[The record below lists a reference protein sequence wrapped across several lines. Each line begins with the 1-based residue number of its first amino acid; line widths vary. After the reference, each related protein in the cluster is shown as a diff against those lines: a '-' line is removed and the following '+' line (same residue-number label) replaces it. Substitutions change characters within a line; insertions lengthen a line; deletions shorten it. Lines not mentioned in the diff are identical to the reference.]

1 MIVDAV
7 IEITRHSRNKY
18 EIDKKSGHIKLDRVL
33 RSSVGYP
40 ADYGFVPDTLYSD
53 GDPLDILVIIRFPT
67 VPGCIVSARPLGV
80 LRMVDTGEHDEK
92 IIAVPA
98 SDPYYDAWKD
108 IKDVP
113 AALRSEIAHFFVT
126 YKQLEQKK
134 WVKLKGY
141 GNRSEAEK
149 IIKKSR
155 IKRHVHHKRV

>member
-1 MIVDAV
+1 MIVDAL

-40 ADYGFVPDTLYSD
+40 ADYGFIPNTHYSD

-67 VPGCIVSARPLGV
+67 VPGCIVSTRPIGV
-80 LRMVDTGEHDEK
+80 LRMIDTGEHDEK
-92 IIAVPA
+92 IIAVPDD
-98 SDPYYDAWKD
+98 DPYYDSWKD

-113 AALRSEIAHFFVT
+113 KALRHEIAHFFAT
-126 YKQLEQKK
+126 YKELEKKK
-134 WVKLKGY
+134 WVKLRGFGSK
-141 GNRSEAEK
+141 SEAEK

-155 IKRHVHHKRV
+155 VK